1 MGSISSFSV
10 PWKDLYNTGTTCP
23 WTFSRTGFSNS
34 GPGFFVS
41 VWKGSFVSFPSFID
55 LKLSIYSILRQRWA
69 QKRVRSTYCWENTGK
84 QNFINELEFQL
95 ETKLW
100 ASSKLGGGRL
110 RSWVERELHLRFS
123 SLRVFSQT
131 CWSGQRWVN
140 VVLAGRQPPA
150 LPTPTCSQMIKPN
163 MH

>member
-41 VWKGSFVSFPSFID
+41 VWKGSFISFPSFID

-100 ASSKLGGGRL
+100 ASSKLGGWGIKELGRKGATSEIFL
-110 RSWVERELHLRFS
+110 IKS
-123 SLRVFSQT
+123 VFSDLLK
-131 CWSGQRWVN
+131 WSEVG
-140 VVLAGRQPPA
+140 
-150 LPTPTCSQMIKPN
+150 
-163 MH
+163 